1 MRMDETGFYIVE
13 APAIIDYTVD
23 MPDCSIPGPA
33 PLDYTVSKPDWGVGD
48 SAVITPSD
56 EDVRF
61 SALLD
66 ILSNGNG
73 NGFSASVVAI
83 DENGKA
89 DIEFYLDIDG
99 DGQRET
105 YTRAELLEKY
115 TGTDQVV
122 G

>member
-1 MRMDETGFYIVE
+1 MRMDEIGFYIVE

-61 SALLD
+61 CALLD
-66 ILSNGNG
+66 MLSNG

>member
-1 MRMDETGFYIVE
+1 MGEIGSYIVE
-13 APAIIDYTVD
+13 ARAIIAYTVD
-23 MPDCSIPGPA
+23 MPDCSILGPA

-61 SALLD
+61 SALLNM
-66 ILSNGNG
+66 LS

-83 DENGKA
+83 DESGKA
-89 DIEFYLDIDG
+89 NIEFYLDIDG
-99 DGQRET
+99 DRQRET

-115 TGTDQVV
+115 SGTHQVI